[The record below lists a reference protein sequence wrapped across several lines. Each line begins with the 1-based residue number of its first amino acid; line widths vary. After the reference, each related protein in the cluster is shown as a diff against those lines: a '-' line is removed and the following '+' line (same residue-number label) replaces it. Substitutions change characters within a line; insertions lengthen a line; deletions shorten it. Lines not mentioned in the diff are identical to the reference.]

1 MKMNMNG
8 RIHKLMMDAAQKY
21 TLFEKQ
27 IWNLFIEP
35 DEVTEIRILGVYGN
49 SSAWQG
55 YSKGTVS
62 GYFDNH
68 EAFCSAIKAANKVRH
83 TGIYFTLQVID
94 PRLLGRALNRLKAA
108 KTTTSD
114 QNIIA
119 YRWLPVDIDPNRPS
133 GVSASD
139 AELQEALQIRNDMA
153 QYAISELGFTPP
165 IRAVSGNG
173 GHLLFRLPDMLV
185 SDQTKLFVHSTL
197 SGLSE
202 KFSTDKV
209 SIDTSVHNPARIW
222 KLYGTTA
229 RKGDEVPAGPNREA
243 RPHRMSYI
251 DDLGEFEDG

>member
-1 MKMNMNG
+1 MNMNG

-94 PRLLGRALNRLKAA
+94 PQTIRSCFKQIKGC
-108 KTTTSD
+108 
-114 QNIIA
+114 QNDNLRPK
-119 YRWLPVDIDPNRPS
+119 YYCLP
-133 GVSASD
+133 
-139 AELQEALQIRNDMA
+139 
-153 QYAISELGFTPP
+153 
-165 IRAVSGNG
+165 
-173 GHLLFRLPDMLV
+173 LV
-185 SDQTKLFVHSTL
+185 
-197 SGLSE
+197 
-202 KFSTDKV
+202 
-209 SIDTSVHNPARIW
+209 AR
-222 KLYGTTA
+222 
-229 RKGDEVPAGPNREA
+229 
-243 RPHRMSYI
+243 
-251 DDLGEFEDG
+251 